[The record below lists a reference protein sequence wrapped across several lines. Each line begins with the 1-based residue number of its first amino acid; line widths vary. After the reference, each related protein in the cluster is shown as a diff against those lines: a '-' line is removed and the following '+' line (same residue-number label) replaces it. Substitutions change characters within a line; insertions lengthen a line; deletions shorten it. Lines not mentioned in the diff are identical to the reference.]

1 MGEITAGIREVR
13 FGSTATGD
21 PEGYTVGDPYPP
33 ATNGTL
39 SGESTTVVQ
48 VLPPGACPW
57 CSRPSVHHWV
67 FHNGFC
73 PRVRAIDYY
82 PNGSI
87 KRVEFWP
94 EDEDRA
100 LAEADLASYALG
112 LAREDEEE

>member
-1 MGEITAGIREVR
+1 MGEITTPDE
-13 FGSTATGD
+13 STTWTRWTRGTTGGVLCD
-21 PEGYTVGDPYPP
+21 Q
-33 ATNGTL
+33 
-39 SGESTTVVQ
+39 STTVVQ

-67 FHNGFC
+67 FHGGPC
-73 PRVRAIDYY
+73 PRVKAIDYY

-94 EDEDRA
+94 EDEDLA